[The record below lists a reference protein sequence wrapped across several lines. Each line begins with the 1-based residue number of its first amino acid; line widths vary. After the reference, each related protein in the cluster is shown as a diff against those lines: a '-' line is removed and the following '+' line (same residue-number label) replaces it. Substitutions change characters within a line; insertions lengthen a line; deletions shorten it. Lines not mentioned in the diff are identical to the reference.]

1 MQLVLQKV
9 RLKET
14 FLVKFA
20 IKYKK
25 GLNMNHNNNKVIQ
38 NQGSDIPGY
47 PVSPGGIG
55 ISMVGIGSYVPP
67 RCITNDDI
75 ATLVDTSDEWIQSR
89 TGIKTRHVVTGD
101 ESIADLASQAAR
113 EALASAGMDGSEIEL
128 IIVASSTPDTIYPA
142 VACQVQT
149 EIGAKRA
156 AGFDMALACSGFVY
170 GLVTA
175 QQFLQCGTYKTAL
188 VIGADI
194 HSRFTNWHDRNTC
207 ILFGD
212 GAGAAILKATPGEKT
227 RILANDLHLDGSKG
241 MELTLFTQAENC
253 PLVEPKTP
261 VNDYVYMNGREVFK
275 FAVGIVPKSIL
286 AAVEKAGMAIQD
298 VDHVILHQANIRIM
312 QAMSEKLNI
321 PEERL
326 IINLDR
332 YGNTSAASIPI
343 ALNEAVLSGRVKPGD
358 TMVLCGF
365 GAGLAWGTTVIQ
377 WTAVDNRLEA
387 SLKAKMEA
395 HQATAFPDC
404 LQPVAG

>member
-1 MQLVLQKV
+1 MSLHQKS
-9 RLKET
+9 ET
-14 FLVKFA
+14 
-20 IKYKK
+20 
-25 GLNMNHNNNKVIQ
+25 GLGLGV
-38 NQGSDIPGY
+38 
-47 PVSPGGIG
+47 G
-55 ISMVGIGSYVPP
+55 ISMAGIGAYVPP

-75 ATLVDTSDEWIQSR
+75 ATLVDTSDEWIQTR

-101 ESIADLASQAAR
+101 ESIADLATQAALD
-113 EALASAGMDGSEIEL
+113 ALASANMKGSEIDL

-142 VACQVQT
+142 VACQVQS
-149 EIGAKRA
+149 EIGAVNA

-170 GLVTA
+170 GLVIA
-175 QQFLQCGTYKTAL
+175 QQFLLSGTSKNAL

-212 GAGAAILKATPGEKT
+212 GAGAAILKAHPGRET
-227 RILANDLHLDGSKG
+227 NVLANDLHLDGTKG

-275 FAVGIVPKSIL
+275 FAVGVVPKSIL
-286 AAVEKAGMAIQD
+286 AAMEKAGISIED

-321 PEERL
+321 PQERL
-326 IINLDR
+326 IVNLDK

-343 ALNEAVLSGRVKPGD
+343 ALNEAVLAGRVKPGE

-365 GAGLAWGTTVIQ
+365 GAGLAWGTTIMK
-377 WTAVDNRLEA
+377 WTAVDNRLPKD
-387 SLKAKMEA
+387 LKAEMQK
-395 HQATAFPDC
+395 HQDNLLEVNQMAS
-404 LQPVAG
+404 V